1 MDERRSWWKLI
12 DDYFSQ
18 DRPISYVVHLIDFR
32 HGPLANDNELTGWLD
47 RMEMPRIVVFTK
59 GDKISPGKRKGQYN
73 TIMRAGIDSILP
85 PFVTSG
91 VNDAEMAKLRDGIE
105 EVLSEMIRLD
115 AQEAR

>member
-1 MDERRSWWKLI
+1 MNKLLERALAGEMCIR
-12 DDYFSQ
+12 
-18 DRPISYVVHLIDFR
+18 DR
-32 HGPLANDNELTGWLD
+32 
-47 RMEMPRIVVFTK
+47 
-59 GDKISPGKRKGQYN
+59 YN

-105 EVLSEMIRLD
+105 EVLSEMIKLD